1 MADVMG
7 KGSGEQFNIE
17 VTVNVTQAKTAL
29 AGISKS
35 LDSITKKVGTL
46 TSKIIDLQSRITALY
61 SQPINTQLMLNV
73 SFVSANVDEASLDA
87 AVQNIV
93 SRIKARLQLAGEQN
107 QFALPVT
114 LTSKGGKG
122 ATSVDTIVAMTTAMQ
137 QAVTELTK
145 NIQNT
150 SESINKLDEGLS
162 KVTKKATQLKRV
174 SGGRGQGGLLD
185 KVFLSRGV
193 TYSTVYETIFGQ
205 LGYLVWAVRNVSLT
219 ASNIG
224 RTIKSMVIDT
234 VGVQQNFMLTLTAI
248 TGSLEK
254 ANELKNTIWEISR
267 TVGVDMASLMHTAQQ
282 AAVYNIPYQRI
293 QDMLQTIPV
302 FAQMVGTVSGGGAAG
317 ASAITSRAIMA
328 IGQMYAKGKVVAE
341 ERRQLANIGIN
352 IVELIAQGM
361 GKPPAEV
368 EDMMRKGLLTN
379 VDEVVGMIMKELG
392 KKTDAIVKYIGTTT
406 TGALNIAISSLNQIW
421 TAVAG
426 TIAKTLMPVLLT
438 VSSVLQRIAAQV
450 TETGNLFL
458 AIKNNVSSWLYN
470 MIVTTYAWL
479 VNIYNIIAN
488 IFKVVINILFGTS
501 NILRPILMT
510 LMAGTLI
517 FWITSSILRL
527 MKPMIGFLKT
537 IWTMSVYIKENFK
550 TWIGWISGAAKG
562 LVGVITGAKSLS
574 AVLSGIMAKATIT
587 ANMLT
592 LGIATAIFALSLY
605 LVNVVDRTLNR
616 KINQSLDK
624 LEQQTKEASDTMKNA
639 FIQPTQDTAK
649 MKDNMSS
656 VADSTKEIKDNL
668 QSFDV
673 IHAIEQQAE
682 MVANIPEVP
691 ETIIDIEMQDYSK
704 FLDNLVKEATNID
717 TSITSAVIPKL
728 DDLSIGIGDIAYT
741 IKNDFANIL
750 TSIRDRLFGQGATIN
765 GIYSLMKSKMFP
777 ESENK
782 IPGEPIPPMSSGYMF
797 APGFAKSLANQIKE
811 YNTIKNAIEG
821 VYKLIP
827 TGFNLIPGVTDWFA
841 EKTVDFI
848 NWFGGKFLGA
858 QPIQI
863 SIEEAIKDTPEFI
876 TREIRI
882 NGNRV
887 KIP

>member
-73 SFVSANVDEASLDA
+73 SFASANVDEASLDA

-114 LTSKGGKG
+114 LTSKGGKST
-122 ATSVDTIVAMTTAMQ
+122 TSVDTIIAMTNAMQ

-302 FAQMVGTVSGGGAAG
+302 FAQMVGIVSGGGAAG

-406 TGALNIAISSLNQIW
+406 TGALNIATSSLKQIW

-450 TETGNLFL
+450 AETGNLFL

-510 LMAGTLI
+510 VMAGTLI

-574 AVLSGIMAKATIT
+574 AVLSGIMAKSTII

-592 LGIATAIFALSLY
+592 LGIATGIFALSLY

-691 ETIIDIEMQDYSK
+691 ETMQDYSK
-704 FLDNLVKEATNID
+704 FLDDLVKEATNID

-728 DDLSIGIGDIAYT
+728 EDMSIKFGDIWET
-741 IKNDFANIL
+741 IKTDFA
-750 TSIRDRLFGQGATIN
+750 ATWDTI
-765 GIYSLMKSKMFP
+765 KSVLGGLNDKF
-777 ESENK
+777 ENFANK
-782 IPGEPIPPMSSGYMF
+782 IFEYLGIDVGKLEPPQIRSYGFEPF
-797 APGFAKSLANQIKE
+797 AFV
-811 YNTIKNAIEG
+811 KNAIESASYKWTAKDYKATLTSTTAAAYSTSLASG
-821 VYKLIP
+821 VR
-827 TGFNLIPGVTDWFA
+827 
-841 EKTVDFI
+841 
-848 NWFGGKFLGA
+848 
-858 QPIQI
+858 
-863 SIEEAIKDTPEFI
+863 IEIVENVKDTPEFI
-876 TREIRI
+876 TREAYI

-887 KIP
+887 QLETLKNLLHINR

>member
-1 MADVMG
+1 MG

-114 LTSKGGKG
+114 LTSKGGKST
-122 ATSVDTIVAMTTAMQ
+122 TSVDTIIAMTNAMQ

-185 KVFLSRGV
+185 KVFLSRRV

-205 LGYLVWAVRNVSLT
+205 LGYLVWAVRNVLLT

-254 ANELKNTIWEISR
+254 AKELKNTIWEISR

-328 IGQMYAKGKVVAE
+328 IGQMYKKGKVVAE

-361 GKPPAEV
+361 NKPPAEV

-426 TIAKTLMPVLLT
+426 TIAKVLMPVLLT

-592 LGIATAIFALSLY
+592 LGIATGIFALSLY

-717 TSITSAVIPKL
+717 TSITSAALPKL

>member
-1 MADVMG
+1 MADITG
-7 KGSGEQFNIE
+7 KGSGEQFNID
-17 VTVNVTQAKTAL
+17 VVVNLSQAQSAI
-29 AGISKS
+29 ANVSQS
-35 LDSITKKVGTL
+35 LNEITKKIGEITN
-46 TSKIIDLQSRITALY
+46 KIIDLQSRALNLTTT
-61 SQPINTQLMLNV
+61 PLDTQLILNV
-73 SFVSANVDEASLDA
+73 SFASANVDEESLQA
-87 AVQNIV
+87 AVQNII
-93 SRIKARLQLAGEQN
+93 SRIKVQLQMAGEQN

-114 LTSKGGKG
+114 FTTKGGKG
-122 ATSVDTIVAMTTAMQ
+122 GTTPDALIAMTTAMT
-137 QAVTELTK
+137 QAITELTK

-150 SESINKLDEGLS
+150 TENINKLDESLS
-162 KVTKKATQLKRV
+162 RVTKKATQLKTV
-174 SGGRGQGGLLD
+174 SSSGGKGGLLD
-185 KVFLSRGV
+185 RVFLSRGV
-193 TYSTVYETIFGQ
+193 TYSTVYETVFGQ
-205 LGYLVWAVRNVSLT
+205 LGYLVWAIRNVSLT
-219 ASNIG
+219 VSNIG
-224 RTIKSMVIDT
+224 KTIKSMVIDT

-248 TGSLEK
+248 TGSLDQAK
-254 ANELKNTIWEISR
+254 ELRNTIWEISR
-267 TVGVDMASLMHTAQQ
+267 TVGTDMASLMHTAQQ

-293 QDMLQTIPV
+293 QEMLKTIPI

-361 GKPPAEV
+361 SKTPAEV

-488 IFKVVINILFGTS
+488 IFKVIINILFGTS

-527 MKPMIGFLKT
+527 MKPMVGFLKT

-682 MVANIPEVP
+682 MVANVPEVP

-728 DDLSIGIGDIAYT
+728 EDMSIKFGDIWET
-741 IKNDFANIL
+741 IKTDFA
-750 TSIRDRLFGQGATIN
+750 ATWDTI
-765 GIYSLMKSKMFP
+765 KSVLGGLNDKF
-777 ESENK
+777 ENFANK
-782 IPGEPIPPMSSGYMF
+782 IFEYLGIDVGKLEPPQIRSYGFEPF
-797 APGFAKSLANQIKE
+797 AFV
-811 YNTIKNAIEG
+811 KNAIESASYKWTAKDYKATLTSTTAAAYSTSLVSG
-821 VYKLIP
+821 VR
-827 TGFNLIPGVTDWFA
+827 
-841 EKTVDFI
+841 
-848 NWFGGKFLGA
+848 
-858 QPIQI
+858 
-863 SIEEAIKDTPEFI
+863 IEIVENVKDTPEFI
-876 TREIRI
+876 TREAYI

-887 KIP
+887 QLETLKNLLHINR

>member
-1 MADVMG
+1 MADITG
-7 KGSGEQFNIE
+7 KGSGEQFNID
-17 VTVNVTQAKTAL
+17 VVVNLSQAQSAI
-29 AGISKS
+29 ANVSQS
-35 LDSITKKVGTL
+35 LNEITKKIGEITN
-46 TSKIIDLQSRITALY
+46 KIIDLQSRALNLTTT
-61 SQPINTQLMLNV
+61 PLDTQLILNV
-73 SFVSANVDEASLDA
+73 SFASANVDEESLQA
-87 AVQNIV
+87 AVQNII
-93 SRIKARLQLAGEQN
+93 SRIKVQLQMAGEQN

-114 LTSKGGKG
+114 FTTKGGKG
-122 ATSVDTIVAMTTAMQ
+122 GTTPDALIAMTTAMT
-137 QAVTELTK
+137 QAITELTK

-150 SESINKLDEGLS
+150 TENINKLDESLS
-162 KVTKKATQLKRV
+162 RVTKKATQLKTV
-174 SGGRGQGGLLD
+174 SSSGGKGGLLD

-193 TYSTVYETIFGQ
+193 TYSTVYETVFGQ
-205 LGYLVWAVRNVSLT
+205 LGYLVWAIRNVSLT
-219 ASNIG
+219 VSNIG
-224 RTIKSMVIDT
+224 KTIKSMVIDT

-248 TGSLEK
+248 TGSLDQAK
-254 ANELKNTIWEISR
+254 ELRNTIWEISR
-267 TVGVDMASLMHTAQQ
+267 TVGTDMASLMHTAQQ

-293 QDMLQTIPV
+293 QEVLKTIPI

-361 GKPPAEV
+361 SKTPAEV

-426 TIAKTLMPVLLT
+426 TIAKVLMPVLLT

-488 IFKVVINILFGTS
+488 IFKVIINILFGTS

-510 LMAGTLI
+510 VMAGTLI

-574 AVLSGIMAKATIT
+574 AVLSGIMAKSTII

-592 LGIATAIFALSLY
+592 LGIATGIFALSLY

-682 MVANIPEVP
+682 MVANVPEVP
-691 ETIIDIEMQDYSK
+691 ETMQDYSK
-704 FLDNLVKEATNID
+704 FLDDLVKEATNID

-728 DDLSIGIGDIAYT
+728 EDMSIKFGDIWETVKGDLGTIFDTVLKGLGDAFKFLIDGFTNLWNDIKLMLGIGKDKGPTRFMTPYEASAGWT
-741 IKNDFANIL
+741 QQL
-750 TSIRDRLFGQGATIN
+750 T
-765 GIYSLMKSKMFP
+765 KS
-777 ESENK
+777 S
-782 IPGEPIPPMSSGYMF
+782 IPPLVQVEPKF
-797 APGFAKSLANQIKE
+797 TPAPSW
-811 YNTIKNAIEG
+811 
-821 VYKLIP
+821 YK
-827 TGFNLIPGVTDWFA
+827 PGVT
-841 EKTVDFI
+841 EPKIV
-848 NWFGGKFLGA
+848 L
-858 QPIQI
+858 
-863 SIEEAIKDTPEFI
+863 EIKESKNEYPEFI

>member
-1 MADVMG
+1 MG

-122 ATSVDTIVAMTTAMQ
+122 ATSVDAIVAMTTAMQ

-150 SESINKLDEGLS
+150 SESINKLDKGLS
-162 KVTKKATQLKRV
+162 KVTKKVTQLKRV
-174 SGGRGQGGLLD
+174 SGGGGQGGLLD

-219 ASNIG
+219 VSNIG

-267 TVGVDMASLMHTAQQ
+267 TVGIDMASLMHTAQQ

-341 ERRQLANIGIN
+341 EKRQLANIGIN

-361 GKPPAEV
+361 SKPPAEV

-379 VDEVVGMIMKELG
+379 VDEVVGMIMKELS

-406 TGALNIAISSLNQIW
+406 TGALNIATSSLNQIW

-510 LMAGTLI
+510 VMAGTLI
-517 FWITSSILRL
+517 FWITSSVLRL

-574 AVLSGIMAKATIT
+574 AVLSGIMAKSTIT

-592 LGIATAIFALSLY
+592 LGIATGIFALSLY

-624 LEQQTKEASDTMKNA
+624 LEQQTKKASDTTKNA

-682 MVANIPEVP
+682 MVANVP

-717 TSITSAVIPKL
+717 TSITSAAIPKL
-728 DDLSIGIGDIAYT
+728 EDMSIKLGDILETVSGDVSRVLGGLKTIFDTALKGLGDAFKFLTDGFTNLWNDIKLMLGIGQDIGPTRFMTEKEASAEWT
-741 IKNDFANIL
+741 QQLTKSSIL
-750 TSIRDRLFGQGATIN
+750 PLVQV
-765 GIYSLMKSKMFP
+765 
-777 ESENK
+777 
-782 IPGEPIPPMSSGYMF
+782 EPKFTP
-797 APGFAKSLANQIKE
+797 APSYYQ
-811 YNTIKNAIEG
+811 
-821 VYKLIP
+821 
-827 TGFNLIPGVTDWFA
+827 PGVT
-841 EKTVDFI
+841 EPKIVLEIKERKYEYPDF
-848 NWFGGKFLGA
+848 L
-858 QPIQI
+858 
-863 SIEEAIKDTPEFI
+863 
-876 TREIRI
+876 TREYYI

-887 KIP
+887 KTRP

>member
-73 SFVSANVDEASLDA
+73 SFASANVDEASLDA

-302 FAQMVGTVSGGGAAG
+302 FAQMVGTVSGSGAAG

-341 ERRQLANIGIN
+341 EKRQLANIGIN

-361 GKPPAEV
+361 SKPPAEV

-379 VDEVVGMIMKELG
+379 VDEVVGMIMKELS

-406 TGALNIAISSLNQIW
+406 TGALNIATSSLNQIW

-426 TIAKTLMPVLLT
+426 TISKTLMPVLLT

-510 LMAGTLI
+510 VMAGTLI

-527 MKPMIGFLKT
+527 MKPMVGFLKT
-537 IWTMSVYIKENFK
+537 IWTMSVYIKKHFM
-550 TWIGWISGAAKG
+550 GWVASIAGAAKG
-562 LVGVITGAKSLS
+562 LVGVITGATSLS

-592 LGIATAIFALSLY
+592 LGIATGIFALSLY

-624 LEQQTKEASDTMKNA
+624 LEQQTKKASDTTKNA

-682 MVANIPEVP
+682 MVANVPEVP

-717 TSITSAVIPKL
+717 TSITSAAIPKL
-728 DDLSIGIGDIAYT
+728 EDMSIKFGDIWET
-741 IKNDFANIL
+741 IKTDFA
-750 TSIRDRLFGQGATIN
+750 ATWDTI
-765 GIYSLMKSKMFP
+765 KSVLGGLNDKF
-777 ESENK
+777 ENFANK
-782 IPGEPIPPMSSGYMF
+782 IFEYLGIDVGKLEPPQIRSYGFEPF
-797 APGFAKSLANQIKE
+797 AFV
-811 YNTIKNAIEG
+811 KNAIESASYKWTAKDYKATLTSTTAAAYSTSLASG
-821 VYKLIP
+821 VR
-827 TGFNLIPGVTDWFA
+827 
-841 EKTVDFI
+841 
-848 NWFGGKFLGA
+848 
-858 QPIQI
+858 
-863 SIEEAIKDTPEFI
+863 IEIVENVKDTPEFI
-876 TREIRI
+876 TREAYI

-887 KIP
+887 QLETLKNLLHINR

>member
-73 SFVSANVDEASLDA
+73 SFASANVDEASLDA

-114 LTSKGGKG
+114 LTSKGGKST
-122 ATSVDTIVAMTTAMQ
+122 TSVDTIIAMTNAMQ

-174 SGGRGQGGLLD
+174 SGGGGKGGLLD

-341 ERRQLANIGIN
+341 EKRQLANIGIN

-361 GKPPAEV
+361 SKPPAEV

-379 VDEVVGMIMKELG
+379 VDEVVGMIMKELS

-406 TGALNIAISSLNQIW
+406 TGALNIATSSLNQIW

-426 TIAKTLMPVLLT
+426 TISKTLMPVLLT

-510 LMAGTLI
+510 VMAGTLI

-527 MKPMIGFLKT
+527 MKPMVGFLKT
-537 IWTMSVYIKENFK
+537 IWTMSAYIKKHFM
-550 TWIGWISGAAKG
+550 GWVASIVGAAKG

-592 LGIATAIFALSLY
+592 LGIATGIFALSLY

-624 LEQQTKEASDTMKNA
+624 LEQQTKKASDTTKNA

-656 VADSTKEIKDNL
+656 VADSTKKIKDNL

-682 MVANIPEVP
+682 MVANVPEVP

-717 TSITSAVIPKL
+717 TSITSAAIPKL
-728 DDLSIGIGDIAYT
+728 EDMSIKLGDIWETVSGDVSRVLGGLETTFDTALKGLGDAFKFLTDGFTNLWNDIKLMLGIGQDIGPTRFMTEKEASAGWT
-741 IKNDFANIL
+741 QQLTKSSIL
-750 TSIRDRLFGQGATIN
+750 PLVQV
-765 GIYSLMKSKMFP
+765 
-777 ESENK
+777 
-782 IPGEPIPPMSSGYMF
+782 EPKFTP
-797 APGFAKSLANQIKE
+797 APSYYQ
-811 YNTIKNAIEG
+811 
-821 VYKLIP
+821 
-827 TGFNLIPGVTDWFA
+827 PGVT
-841 EKTVDFI
+841 EPKIVLEIKERKYEYPDF
-848 NWFGGKFLGA
+848 L
-858 QPIQI
+858 
-863 SIEEAIKDTPEFI
+863 
-876 TREIRI
+876 TREYYI
-882 NGNRV
+882 NGKRV
-887 KIP
+887 KPRP